1 MTFIRGS
8 LKKSPISQWKLS
20 LHDSMGSGWPI
31 GFMAKKQKKKK
42 LAYRSLNRINYRQD
56 LIWRSEVENL
66 KDQGM
71 IAQIKNKSKKP
82 EVEHAKIQ
90 NIQWKVVV
98 T

>member
-1 MTFIRGS
+1 
-8 LKKSPISQWKLS
+8 
-20 LHDSMGSGWPI
+20 
-31 GFMAKKQKKKK
+31 MAKKKKKKK
-42 LAYRSLNRINYRQD
+42 LAYRSLKRINYWQD

-71 IAQIKNKSKKP
+71 IAQIKNKNKNKNKKP
-82 EVEHAKIQ
+82 EVEHAKIP